1 MSKPSKKKIEK
12 KKEHQKEDYKK
23 LIKRK
28 ENLMKVA
35 KKEKADWRLERD
47 TRQKMVPIRK
57 EHEIHVKS
65 AAEIANQIEANLQH
79 LKDLEIEYE
88 KASNER
94 DGFNEALEAEG
105 FTTIK
110 EKLNFLN
117 KQAEE
122 QVFKKSEEISEEK
135 EEKSTI

>member
-28 ENLMKVA
+28 ENLMQTA

-47 TRQKMVPIRK
+47 TRQKIVPIRK
-57 EHEIHVKS
+57 EHEIHAKS
-65 AAEIANQIEANLQH
+65 AAEIANQIELNLQQ
-79 LKDLEIEYE
+79 LKDMEAEYE

-94 DGFNEALEAEG
+94 DGFNESLEAEG

-110 EKLNFLN
+110 EKLDFLN

-122 QVFKKSEEISEEK
+122 QAMKNSEEKFEEK